1 MSVLK
6 VTGVTDLAG
15 LGGFT
20 LSSGSITANGTLK
33 VNDININGSI
43 SGNSKYNIP
52 SFSGQSG
59 QFLST
64 NGTDLIWSSDISSG
78 GGGGAGLRSM
88 QVFTSNGTWSRPSNV
103 GSIQVVVVGAGGG
116 GSGNGESAGAGG
128 MSRRILDVQNTSSVS
143 VTVGNPGGG
152 TGYSGCGGS
161 GNTSSFGSY
170 CSASGGYGAN
180 CRQQHAGGIGGN
192 GSGGNMNAYG
202 GGGNGYGNW
211 STYGNHNAGTSYMGG
226 SQPSGHS
233 QDNYAHRHQS
243 HCAWGAGGNGARF
256 SNRGARGR
264 EGVVVVYEYYG

>member
-1 MSVLK
+1 M
-6 VTGVTDLAG
+6 LAG
-15 LGGFT
+15 GG
-20 LSSGSITANGTLK
+20 ITATTTLT
-33 VNDININGSI
+33 VSNIVINGEIRGGSTYVVPPQGGNEGKALRSTGSGYVWSEI
-43 SGNSKYNIP
+43 SAG
-52 SFSGQSG
+52 SGM
-59 QFLST
+59 
-64 NGTDLIWSSDISSG
+64 
-78 GGGGAGLRSM
+78 RSM
-88 QVFTSNGTWSRPSNV
+88 QVWTSNGTWTRPQEV
-103 GSIQVVVVGAGGG
+103 TTIIVTVVGAGGG
-116 GSGNGESAGAGG
+116 GSGECESGGAGG
-128 MSRRILDVQNTSSVS
+128 MSERVIDVTNTSSVS

-202 GGGNGYGNW
+202 GGGNGYGDW